1 MKFCCFNLKKTLIN
15 PSNRIHFHLFILQEG
30 LFFSNPVQSLL
41 TRLTGMDYDRI
52 FRVAKLGQHISAP
65 QYQFLTDAEL
75 KKAQQKALKTA
86 KKLLQMPPVMDVR
99 ETTSDVLDHD
109 SAIEGYDSAKVIN
122 QYWGF
127 SSLRI
132 MGYFNVLH
140 SVSIPTN
147 F

>member
-1 MKFCCFNLKKTLIN
+1 
-15 PSNRIHFHLFILQEG
+15 
-30 LFFSNPVQSLL
+30 
-41 TRLTGMDYDRI
+41 MDYDRI

-122 QYWGF
+122 HYYANLGACIVIF
-127 SSLRI
+127 R
-132 MGYFNVLH
+132 
-140 SVSIPTN
+140 SVSIPN
-147 F
+147 NC

>member
-1 MKFCCFNLKKTLIN
+1 
-15 PSNRIHFHLFILQEG
+15 
-30 LFFSNPVQSLL
+30 
-41 TRLTGMDYDRI
+41 MDYDRI

-86 KKLLQMPPVMDVR
+86 KTLLQMPPVMDVR

-122 QYWGF
+122 HCYASQGASIVFY
-127 SSLRI
+127 S
-132 MGYFNVLH
+132 
-140 SVSIPTN
+140 SVSLPN
-147 F
+147 NY